1 MKELDMTSNTN
12 NYKMDIIMHPTLS
25 GTYNVAVGMM
35 HIKELTRR
43 YSIDRSDPVTKT
55 GYQRAA
61 DNTRVNQ
68 IKRVLLNENPEDIVL
83 PVTLNFRN
91 FSPSDNL
98 TDSGKVLMVNDSS
111 QLFVVDGQHRLEGFK
126 AAIAESPHLFNEFM
140 MPVTIGLQWSE
151 HYEIEQ
157 FHTIN
162 TTAKGIEPSLALE
175 KITELFESAE
185 YNHIIEERAEQR
197 GDLWKIHTTQLV
209 NQLNDSPGSVWF
221 SKIKKGNQDKTEKK
235 WTVPLNGFVN
245 SLKPVVHSPLFTHSN
260 QETHLLIL
268 DAYWNAILKIYPGC
282 LTEPQKYSLQKSLG
296 VSVMHSIFN
305 DVAEIARKSG
315 EDHLQNPEIFH
326 EILNEPLS
334 DLLGTNGDGEE
345 ARSQNFWLSGKSGAA
360 GGFSSGAGKK
370 VLINRLKNNIKKGN
384 E

>member
-43 YSIDRSDPVTKT
+43 YSIDRSDPISKT
-55 GYQRAA
+55 GYQRAP

-175 KITELFESAE
+175 KLTELFESE
-185 YNHIIEERAEQR
+185 DYKETIEERAEQK
-197 GDLWKIHTTQLV
+197 GDLWKIQSTLLV
-209 NQLNDSPGSVWF
+209 RKLHESPDSVWF
-221 SKIKKGNQDKTEKK
+221 SKVKYANQDKQDKS

-245 SLKPVVHSPLFTHSN
+245 SL
-260 QETHLLIL
+260 
-268 DAYWNAILKIYPGC
+268 
-282 LTEPQKYSLQKSLG
+282 
-296 VSVMHSIFN
+296 
-305 DVAEIARKSG
+305 
-315 EDHLQNPEIFH
+315 
-326 EILNEPLS
+326 
-334 DLLGTNGDGEE
+334 
-345 ARSQNFWLSGKSGAA
+345 
-360 GGFSSGAGKK
+360 
-370 VLINRLKNNIKKGN
+370 
-384 E
+384 